1 MDLAQEYV
9 RRYLVSQREA
19 ESRLA
24 DEIAKLEAV
33 GHRIIDGGQTSQ
45 STWMYTDWLTGEVI
59 ASGGGDHDD
68 DVFDEVDPDGM
79 FIHIDN
85 VERQPV
91 HPDNPGIP
99 ESLADALRDWV
110 DLLKTT
116 DEDIARFVGW
126 NADDVAAAR

>member
-24 DEIAKLEAV
+24 DEIGKLEAV
-33 GHRIIDGGQTSQ
+33 GHRIIDGGQTGQ
-45 STWMYTDWLTGEVI
+45 SSWMYTDWLTGEVI
-59 ASGGGDHDD
+59 ASGDD
-68 DVFDEVDPDGM
+68 DPDDEVFEELDPDGM

-85 VERQPV
+85 VVRHPV
-91 HPDNPGIP
+91 NPDNPGIP
-99 ESLADALRDWV
+99 HSLAEALRDWV

-116 DEDIARFVGW
+116 DEDIAQFVGW
-126 NADDVAAAR
+126 SADDVAAAR